1 MSFYLAGACKAVEG
15 NNDRTVLVVEPVT
28 MRGTTSLLIVNR
40 LEDYGAVPEKPQL
53 VIALSPTP
61 ICEAYV
67 SHVG

>member
-1 MSFYLAGACKAVEG
+1 MSFYLVGACKAVEG
-15 NNDRTVLVVEPVT
+15 NNYRTVLVVEPVT
-28 MRGTTSLLIVNR
+28 MRGTTSLFIVNR
-40 LEDYGAVPEKPQL
+40 LEDYGAVREKDQL